1 MDLNLKNIQ
10 RKMEFTI
17 YTEAKIGW
25 LYEEKTCCSIPTFQP
40 SRNYKYTKLILISL
54 IYFL

>member
-17 YTEAKIGW
+17 STEAKIGW
-25 LYEEKTCCSIPTFQP
+25 LYEEKTCFSIPTFQP